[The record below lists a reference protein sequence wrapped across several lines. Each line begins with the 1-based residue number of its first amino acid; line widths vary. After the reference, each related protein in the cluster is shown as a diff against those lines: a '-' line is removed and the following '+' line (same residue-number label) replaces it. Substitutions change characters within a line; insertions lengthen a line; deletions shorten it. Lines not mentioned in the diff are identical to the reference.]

1 MENYIVRIYRRD
13 EDDPE
18 KVTGMLESVEY
29 ETRQSFHSI
38 NALQALLTPCSG
50 SNLHSSIQTD
60 RPKSVHSASIALLK

>member
-13 EDDPE
+13 ANDPE

-38 NALQALLTPCSG
+38 NALQALLTPQTG
-50 SNLHSSIQTD
+50 SCLHNSMQTD
-60 RPKSVHSASIALLK
+60 RPEPTHTASVALLK